1 MKEDEGRFFDR
12 LSNGSGANG
21 EAEKGRGAVR
31 KRLILVAAGVLIMSI
46 VVQSYLAVRTAERAV
61 TEKTE
66 NYLIDKAQS
75 VAEKLDRKA
84 ASFFRYMEIPARS
97 PIIKN
102 AAVSYAKRAD
112 ALYELVSFD
121 GEIREIALCDMSGNC
136 FVNGGR
142 TFSAAAAEWFRIA
155 ADGKGFVS
163 EPISVPGADT
173 RRIVFAL
180 PVYGGGQTVTD
191 VLCAFVPHG
200 FFSEEIKDIT
210 VGHTG
215 HCFAVGLTGATVA
228 HRDSL
233 LVKKMTNIVSEAAE
247 DIGLSSFRA
256 FMETALAG
264 QTGIGYYTFLELPSI
279 AAYATMETTGWTVI
293 LTAPEQ
299 ELIGRAKTFTTM
311 SGIIAVLLVI
321 TALPVACIAAMKVGN
336 RQK

>member
-1 MKEDEGRFFDR
+1 M
-12 LSNGSGANG
+12 
-21 EAEKGRGAVR
+21 EKQETADKILARR
-31 KRLILVAAGVLIMSI
+31 KLMLIFGTLLIMSI
-46 VVQSYLAVRTAERAV
+46 AVQGGLAV
-61 TEKTE
+61 
-66 NYLIDKAQS
+66 KA
-75 VAEKLDRKA
+75 
-84 ASFFRYMEIPARS
+84 
-97 PIIKN
+97 
-102 AAVSYAKRAD
+102 AKRAIIEQAETYLVD
-112 ALYELVSFD
+112 KAETVAGMLDTETAAFFQYIEALARAPIFTDPAVSNSQKAKALYAQGAFND
-121 GEIREIALCDMSGNC
+121 TIRKTAFCEMNGLCFTSADE
-136 FVNGGR
+136 VL
-142 TFSAAAAEWFRIA
+142 SAAAEEWFTA
-155 ADGKGFVS
+155 AVHGKQFVS
-163 EPISVPGADT
+163 EPSVFQATNEPSF
-173 RRIVFAL
+173 IFAV
-180 PVYGGGQTVTD
+180 PVYADNKITGVVSVFVTSD
-191 VLCAFVPHG
+191 
-200 FFSEEIKDIT
+200 FFSEKIRDIT

-228 HRDSL
+228 HRASL

-279 AAYATMETTGWTVI
+279 AAYAAMETTGWTVI